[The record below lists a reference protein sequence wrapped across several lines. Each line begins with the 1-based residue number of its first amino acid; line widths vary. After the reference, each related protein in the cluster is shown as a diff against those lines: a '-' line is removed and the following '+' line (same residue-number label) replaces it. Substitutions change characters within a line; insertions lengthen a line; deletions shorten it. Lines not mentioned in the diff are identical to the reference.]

1 MFPVEVT
8 NGEYDAIVLYRADKN
23 PSAETI
29 RLVVNPVDRLLK
41 MLLNAGMSLELKSD
55 VSDAMDATA
64 VEQPSPLGAES
75 ADEYSQD
82 HMLYF

>member
-23 PSAETI
+23 PSAKTI

-55 VSDAMDATA
+55 VSDAMDVTA
-64 VEQPSPLGAES
+64 AEQPSPLGAES
-75 ADEYSQD
+75 ADEYAQD
-82 HMLYF
+82 DMLYF